1 MEVVVLTILLD
12 RQVISTNVFS
22 ALMMMAIVSTLL
34 ATPLTRWFLFKDR
47 RRPRSAKVP
56 QVPETSSGG
65 HGS

>member
-1 MEVVVLTILLD
+1 MVVLTILLD

-34 ATPLTRWFLFKDR
+34 ATPLIRWFLFKDM
-47 RRPRSAKVP
+47 RRPRSAEVQ
-56 QVPETSSGG
+56 QVPETSFGG